1 MLTSLFSLLPS
12 YLLFLI
18 LIFIIFP
25 TVLGVFLRLSLYGKL
40 RDLEKQVHKLVRDR
54 ASTGIIDKIRQRF
67 RDASEKVEAVNT
79 TAIIDRVFRQE
90 RIQILGISVP
100 WEVADR
106 FCRLLPNLLL
116 TLGLIGTFVGI
127 TINLSNISTTLNQV
141 DGTDIQNLIDE
152 LQQPLQGMGIAFIS
166 SLVALGCSVILIL
179 TNSYRNTTA
188 LKLKILSTL
197 EDYLDNVYL
206 PEIPSHSRLDRAVD
220 RMVSQ
225 QQEFL
230 TRFHDNVTEAVEA
243 SLGKVAD
250 KIAEGNQESTDL
262 AKQVYERFTET
273 AGTLSHGA
281 TQFQYAIESL
291 EQEVVKIQQ
300 VGDKLTQGATIFET
314 AAGKIEESQFAENLD
329 RLTASLAETQ
339 TAFADSTAKLQTNI
353 EDLTNSNLH
362 AADLAEQLSSNL
374 NTFTDS
380 LQQSAGQFE
389 GVANTIKNSQFDLTL
404 LEASENLQTTQTQ
417 FTETITNFEKG
428 IDHLGSAI
436 AQTENTTQQLNQVSE
451 QLGQLNQKSQELAK
465 LNQDKLNQIRQSLY
479 LLLKAISDHNF
490 IKKTVSGLDTLQ
502 QQNQKIIQ
510 SHQNTEQ
517 NQQSTQEILA
527 SLQYNLMK
535 LLTIISDSNHQD
547 KTLSSVEEI
556 RNVATQLNIQL
567 GEVKE
572 ASNTSESLKQKT
584 LCEIQSELSQ
594 FISRIDQQ
602 QVLEKTVSGLN
613 VLQEQTQ
620 QLNQQSQQIL
630 ENQINTN
637 QSIKQ

>member
-1 MLTSLFSLLPS
+1 MLSSLFSLLPI
-12 YLLFLI
+12 YLFFFILI
-18 LIFIIFP
+18 LIIFP
-25 TVLGVFLRLSLYGKL
+25 TMLGVFLRLSLYEKL
-40 RDLEKQVHKLVRDR
+40 KNLEKQVNKFTRDQNINLTGVIDR
-54 ASTGIIDKIRQRF
+54 IREQFRLASK
-67 RDASEKVEAVNT
+67 KVEAVNT

-90 RIQILGISVP
+90 KINILGISLS
-100 WEVADR
+100 WEVTDR

-116 TLGLIGTFVGI
+116 TLGLVGTFVGI

-152 LQQPLQGMGIAFIS
+152 LQQPLKGMGIAFIS

-188 LKLKILSTL
+188 LKLKIFSTL
-197 EDYLDNVYL
+197 EDYLDNIYL
-206 PEIPSHSRLDRAVD
+206 AQIPSHSRLDRAVD
-220 RMVSQ
+220 RMASQ

-250 KIAEGNQESTDL
+250 KIAEGNKEATDL
-262 AKQVYERFTET
+262 AKQVYDSLT
-273 AGTLSHGA
+273 ATSGTFAHGA
-281 TQFQYAIESL
+281 TQFQYAVESL
-291 EQEVVKIQQ
+291 EEQ
-300 VGDKLTQGATIFET
+300 VINFQTAGDKINEGATIFET
-314 AAGKIEESQFAENLD
+314 AARKIEASQFAENLD

-353 EDLTNSNLH
+353 EDLRNSNLH
-362 AADLAEQLSSNL
+362 VADLAEQLSSNL
-374 NTFTDS
+374 NMFTDS

-389 GVANTIKNSQFDLTL
+389 GVANTIKNSQFDLTI

-465 LNQDKLNQIRQSLY
+465 LNQDKLNQIQQSLY
-479 LLLKAISDHNF
+479 LLLKAISDNNF
-490 IKKTVSGLDTLQ
+490 IKKTISSLDTLQ
-502 QQNQKIIQ
+502 QQNQQIIQ
-510 SHQNTEQ
+510 SHQNAEG
-517 NQQSTQEILA
+517 NQQSTQELLA

-535 LLTIISDSNHQD
+535 LLTIISNSNHQN
-547 KTLSSVEEI
+547 KMVSGVEEI
-556 RNVATQLNIQL
+556 KKIATQINTHLE
-567 GEVKE
+567 EVKKN
-572 ASNTSESLKQKT
+572 SNTSESVKEQILS
-584 LCEIQSELSQ
+584 EIHSKLSQ
-594 FISRIDQQ
+594 FIDRIKQQ

-620 QLNQQSQQIL
+620 QLNQHSQQIL

-637 QSIKQ
+637 Q